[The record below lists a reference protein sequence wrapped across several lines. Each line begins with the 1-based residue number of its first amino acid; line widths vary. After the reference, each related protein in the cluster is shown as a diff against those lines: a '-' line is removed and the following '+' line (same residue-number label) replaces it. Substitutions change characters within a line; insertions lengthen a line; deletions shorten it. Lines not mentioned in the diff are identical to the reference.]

1 MLTATQ
7 SAAFAAFL
15 ATLTSEQ
22 RTSLLN
28 VTSMHIENEET
39 KDEDVAGDNEET
51 LASDGHIFIVAI
63 RDAVILDLG

>member
-1 MLTATQ
+1 MLNATQ
-7 SAAFAAFL
+7 SAAFVAFL

-28 VTSMHIENEET
+28 VTSMHAENEECN
-39 KDEDVAGDNEET
+39 DEDSDAEET
-51 LASDGHIFIVAI
+51 LASPGHTFIVAI

>member
-22 RTSLLN
+22 RTALLN
-28 VTSMHIENEET
+28 VTSMHVENEECN
-39 KDEDVAGDNEET
+39 DEDCDSEET
-51 LASDGHIFIVAI
+51 LASSGHNFIVAI

>member
-7 SAAFAAFL
+7 YAAFAAFL

-22 RTSLLN
+22 RTALLN
-28 VTSMHIENEET
+28 ATSMHAENEECN
-39 KDEDVAGDNEET
+39 DEDGDSEET
-51 LASDGHIFIVAI
+51 LASEGHTFIVAI